1 MKKIFNLQ
9 EDFVNEPNVA
19 VIGDEIAY
27 LLDNSDLLRP
37 VDLIDPNMDVNLL
50 LKQLSRQEPYPF
62 VDTLFFS
69 VGSNDLFNPNASIS
83 GLVNE
88 LSRVFPNAELYL
100 MKGYVDIDEYD
111 LDDEEWDKISDDEI
125 IFHQMLEKDKV
136 NVVGNYFS
144 FGDEVLSKG
153 SKVIKNLRGVIDN
166 FIHDGGFEFEDEE
179 QEEIIQRNKNL
190 NIDNETDYDTIY
202 EFLNNFDIIVK
213 SKNTYDIDDRFT
225 DIDDVRIIKIALSF
239 LGYGDLSK
247 NGFYDEDTEKAVK
260 KFQMDNNITPSG
272 VSDNDTLEELI
283 YELKVHGFD
292 EDDLGKYL
300 SKIVK
305 DTEEEEDEF
314 EMVSRSV
321 SDFKEEMSKIGVTLK
336 GGGTE
341 IDSGGSVNPQ
351 FLGIVTAL
359 FQEFKK
365 MIPNANL
372 VITSGNDKFHHGLNY
387 TSLHSKG
394 RALDVTL
401 DTSYHRQF
409 IKLLND
415 YKSQYSGFGYIDEY
429 NDPSD
434 ASTGPHFHLQYKG

>member
-1 MKKIFNLQ
+1 MKRNFILT

-69 VGSNDLFNPNASIS
+69 VGSNDLFDPNTGIS
-83 GLVNE
+83 ALVNE

-179 QEEIIQRNKNL
+179 QEEIIQKNKNL
-190 NIDNETDYDTIY
+190 NIDDETDYDTIY
-202 EFLNNFDIIVK
+202 EFLNNFDLIVK
-213 SKNTYDIDDRFT
+213 SKNIYNIDDRFT

-239 LGYGDLSK
+239 LGYGDLSQ
-247 NGFYDEDTEKAVK
+247 NGFYDEETEKAVK
-260 KFQMDNNITPSG
+260 KFQMDNTIQPTG
-272 VSDNDTLEELI
+272 VSDNETLEELI
-283 YELKVHGFD
+283 YELRVHGFD
-292 EDDLGKYL
+292 EDDL
-300 SKIVK
+300 SKFLNGILK
-305 DTEEEEDEF
+305 DVEPEDEF
-314 EMVSRSV
+314 EMVNRTV
-321 SDFKEEMSKIGVTLK
+321 SDFKEEMSNIGVQLK
-336 GGGTE
+336 GGGAD
-341 IDSGGSVNPQ
+341 IDSGGSVDPK
-351 FLGIVTAL
+351 FLGIVTSL

-365 MIPNANL
+365 MQPDANL

-401 DTSYHRQF
+401 GTGFHRKF

-415 YKSQYSGFGYIDEY
+415 YKGQYPGFGYIDEY